1 MDGVNRLK
9 RRLFDLPSSQR
20 PSKVLNISLEREN
33 DAVSNDGF
41 WSSNSSKSFH
51 QSPKNANSITQTHV
65 YSFNCI
71 YGRYT
76 HHESVISRG
85 SIRPSDGCGHDGR
98 PGFFDKQRKIGITTE
113 TKIEFLC
120 YMVDSIEMS
129 LSLPKGKIM
138 KIKQCCLDMLSDQSV
153 TVRKLAQLIGK
164 LTATN
169 QTILVAPLHYR
180 NLQNLKTKGLHAG
193 GHYDCQVFLDQDSI
207 SEIRWWISQLELWN
221 GKTLLKTSPYTILQ
235 SEASLMLM
243 GRSMS
248 KIQNRG
254 FTDTRRE
261 VSSYQL
267 PRTESNNSGS
277 PIHFKGFHK
286 QACICPD
293 GQQHS
298 CCLCQRNGG
307 TVSKV
312 LSNQATLL
320 WNWCLDRQI
329 TLTAEYIPGTKNS
342 IADWES
348 RNFLDKTSW
357 RLNPQIFKQ
366 LQVLLGPCNVDL
378 FADRT
383 NYQLKR
389 YFSWKPDPHAESFDA
404 FIQD

>member
-129 LSLPKGKIM
+129 LSLPKGEIM

-153 TVRKLAQLIGK
+153 TVRKLTQLIGK

-169 QTILVAPLHYR
+169 QGMLAVPLHYR
-180 NLQNLKTKGLHAG
+180 NLQNLKTKCLHAG
-193 GHYDCQVFLDQDSI
+193 GHYDYQVFLDQDSI

-221 GKTLLKTSPYTILQ
+221 GKTLL
-235 SEASLMLM
+235 
-243 GRSMS
+243 
-248 KIQNRG
+248 
-254 FTDTRRE
+254 
-261 VSSYQL
+261 
-267 PRTESNNSGS
+267 
-277 PIHFKGFHK
+277 
-286 QACICPD
+286 
-293 GQQHS
+293 
-298 CCLCQRNGG
+298 
-307 TVSKV
+307 
-312 LSNQATLL
+312 
-320 WNWCLDRQI
+320 
-329 TLTAEYIPGTKNS
+329 
-342 IADWES
+342 
-348 RNFLDKTSW
+348 
-357 RLNPQIFKQ
+357 
-366 LQVLLGPCNVDL
+366 
-378 FADRT
+378 
-383 NYQLKR
+383 
-389 YFSWKPDPHAESFDA
+389 
-404 FIQD
+404 